1 MLWSSD
7 GPSTTWCR
15 YGYHCLRADCWFLH
29 PEGRR
34 IDAAA
39 RTVPGQWTQHAGARQ
54 KNAQVVILR
63 RSLGNLYVLLQLRS
77 FAMPVMPG
85 HLATVGGMRDAVDR
99 DSSITAVR
107 EVFEECGLLDVGLV
121 PQAPHNLRQHAQ
133 GSGAR
138 QPKHFSKFGE
148 GKEVDWWVLLLDGP
162 GTFEKSMDGEREC
175 EDISLALPRLPGAEA
190 AECFGHAWVPA
201 WRLHEIAGLPL
212 MGGLLRRVSDAV
224 AAVAHILP

>member
-1 MLWSSD
+1 MLWSTD
-7 GPSTTWCR
+7 GPATTWCR

-29 PEGRR
+29 PEGRG

-85 HLATVGGMRDAVDR
+85 HLATVGGMRDAADR

-138 QPKHFSKFGE
+138 QPKHFSKQG
-148 GKEVDWWVLLLDGP
+148 G
-162 GTFEKSMDGEREC
+162 
-175 EDISLALPRLPGAEA
+175 RLVGSA
-190 AECFGHAWVPA
+190 A
-201 WRLHEIAGLPL
+201 
-212 MGGLLRRVSDAV
+212 
-224 AAVAHILP
+224 